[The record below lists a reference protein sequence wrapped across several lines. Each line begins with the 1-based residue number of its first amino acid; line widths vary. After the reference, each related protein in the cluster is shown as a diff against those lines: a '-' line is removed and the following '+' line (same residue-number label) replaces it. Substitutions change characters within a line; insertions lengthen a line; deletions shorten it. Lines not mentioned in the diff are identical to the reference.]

1 MNKQTEK
8 LLITGGIIA
17 VAYFGIINP
26 LLKKIGLKKG
36 KEEKET
42 EEKNKQLLN
51 EQVKT
56 VLKTQKPTK
65 SVEEWKVIADQIY
78 NDLRY
83 TALNDNKADAGY
95 QVTRVKNEADFW
107 ILFQQFKKRR
117 EYILFLPSGDLMN
130 LQQFIV
136 SNLSKEAIAK
146 INDNYRRKEIKFRF

>member
-1 MNKQTEK
+1 MDKQTEK

-26 LLKKIGLKKG
+26 LLKKIGLKKSQ
-36 KEEKET
+36 EEKET
-42 EEKNKQLLN
+42 EDKNKQLLDK
-51 EQVKT
+51 QIKD
-56 VLKTQKPTK
+56 VLKVQQPTK
-65 SVEEWKVIADQIY
+65 SVTEWKIIADQIY
-78 NDLRY
+78 EDLRY

-117 EYILFLPSGDLMN
+117 EYILFVPSGDLMN

-136 SNLSKEAIAK
+136 SNLSKSTIAK
-146 INDNYRRKEIKFRF
+146 INDNYKRKNIKFRF

>member
-51 EQVKT
+51 EHVKD
-56 VLKTQKPTK
+56 VLKVQKPTK

-78 NDLRY
+78 EDLHY
-83 TALNDNKADAGY
+83 AAPSDNKADAGY
-95 QVTRVKNEADFW
+95 QVTRVKNDADFW
-107 ILFQQFKKRR
+107 VLFQQFKKRR
-117 EYILFLPSGDLMN
+117 EYLFGIPSGSLMN

-136 SNLSKEAIAK
+136 SNLSKDAIAK
-146 INDNYRRKEIKFRF
+146 INDNYRRKGIKFRF